1 MAAVSRKD
9 LWDSAGRAG
18 LVLGLVST
26 AYMIISLLL
35 ARPTGGVGITVFAS
49 LVSMVLW
56 AAKFIGCI
64 LLMKYFMKKFC
75 RTYPDATNGT
85 SFRFGMCVALL
96 SALIYSGCF
105 LAYYSLIAPEALN
118 DTLDTALASYSNMLD
133 SNSLQAVEAMKE
145 NYVTVSFFTNLVY
158 CFVFGTFLSSIL
170 SRDIPSRDPFAD
182 IQTPE
187 DQ

>member
-26 AYMIISLLL
+26 AYMIVSLLL
-35 ARPTGGVGITVFAS
+35 ERPARGIGLTVFAS
-49 LVSMVLW
+49 LLSLVLW
-56 AAKFIGCI
+56 TAKFVGCI

-75 RTYPDATNGT
+75 LTYPDATNST
-85 SFRFGMCVALL
+85 SFRFGVCVALL

-105 LAYYSLIAPEALN
+105 LAYYSLIAPDALN
-118 DTLDTALASYSNMLD
+118 DALDTALASYSNMLD

-158 CFVFGTFLSSIL
+158 CFIFGTFLSSIL
-170 SRDIPSRDPFAD
+170 SRDIPSRDPFKD
-182 IQTPE
+182 TIDNE
-187 DQ
+187 DL